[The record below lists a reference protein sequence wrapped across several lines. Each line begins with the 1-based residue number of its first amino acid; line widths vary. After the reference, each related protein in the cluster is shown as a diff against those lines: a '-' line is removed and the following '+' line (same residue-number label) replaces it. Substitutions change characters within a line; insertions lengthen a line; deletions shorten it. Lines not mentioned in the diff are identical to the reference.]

1 MISHSPDPEINS
13 SYHLAIFKAPVHHR
27 SELSIDFD
35 IGVGAK
41 NGNNQDIA
49 MTEKIAVGKPLVV
62 LHGDEMAQVAFDRII
77 KQFVDTYLDIP
88 LVEID
93 LSAENRLLSNGQVVV
108 EAIEAL
114 KRHGVGIKNAG
125 MTVNRDQLDEL
136 LARHSHIKE
145 DELHRL
151 ATRSPNG
158 AIRKGIHG
166 NIIREDI
173 PFRNIEVKRPAW
185 QGRDIDVF
193 TMDHGGITDSHNEL
207 SKATGVAKLVFVGS
221 SGEPVE
227 LHRRFISKGDPW
239 LIGSN
244 DMREVRAWAHAFFKR
259 AIDEKRDAYLGLK
272 DTVIP
277 GYDGV
282 MREAIEG
289 IYERDYQAQFS
300 ELGLGYHYE
309 LIDAQAARI
318 VSNPPERA
326 LWGVP
331 DNTSGHKLFELVNQ
345 LKVTG
350 IPNRRAAVS
359 ISRMSAGGGDQYG
372 SFNIPVDED
381 GIVKVILDGDEKHAR
396 RVNKGDPVIFMS
408 NDREAIKDW
417 VSQVF
422 RDASI
427 NDKEVYFGL
436 KREYMAYDDVFS
448 TVIYEVR
455 TELAQHDTPPPSF
468 MIMRPS
474 SQLKKMITDPPR
486 NASYPAQNLD
496 GDIFSD
502 ISAALGGSLATASS
516 IIESKDGTMLFEAP
530 HGTAHD
536 LYLKY
541 LASDGKEALFN
552 SSALLYALANAL
564 ETISNRS
571 ANDKLHGYASA
582 LKLALIDTV
591 DQGTI
596 TGDLK
601 GKTNDPGNET
611 LVDMFGF
618 LDAVEENLKT
628 AVR

>member
-1 MISHSPDPEINS
+1 
-13 SYHLAIFKAPVHHR
+13 
-27 SELSIDFD
+27 
-35 IGVGAK
+35 
-41 NGNNQDIA
+41 
-49 MTEKIAVGKPLVV
+49 MTDKIAVYKPLVV
-62 LHGDEMAQVAFDRII
+62 LHGDEMAQIAFDRILE
-77 KQFVDTYLDIP
+77 QFVNRYLDIP

-114 KRHGVGIKNAG
+114 QQHGVGIKNAG

-136 LARHSHIKE
+136 LAKHSHIKE
-145 DELHRL
+145 EELDRL
-151 ATRSPNG
+151 ATKSPNG
-158 AIRKGIHG
+158 AIRKGIGG
-166 NIIREDI
+166 NITREDI
-173 PFRNIEVKRPAW
+173 RFRNIEVKRPGW
-185 QGRDIDVF
+185 VGRDIVVF
-193 TMDHGGITDSHNEL
+193 TMDNGGIKNSHNEL
-207 SKATGVAKLVFVGS
+207 SKATGVVKLMFVGS
-221 SGEPVE
+221 SGDPVE
-227 LHRRFISKGDPW
+227 LHRRFINKGDPW
-239 LIGSN
+239 LLGTN
-244 DMREVRAWAHAFFKR
+244 DMDEVRSWAHDFFRR
-259 AIDEKRDAYLGLK
+259 AIDEKRHAYLGLK

-282 MREAIEG
+282 MREAIED
-289 IYERDYQAQFS
+289 IYERDYQAKFA

-326 LWGVP
+326 IWGVP
-331 DNTSGHKLFELVNQ
+331 DNTSGHKLFELVKQ
-345 LKVTG
+345 LKLTG
-350 IPNRRAAVS
+350 IPRRRAAVS

-372 SFNIPVDED
+372 SFNMPASED
-381 GIVKVILDGDEKHAR
+381 GILKVVLDGDEKHAR
-396 RVNKGDPVIFMS
+396 TVNRGDPVLFMS
-408 NDREAIKDW
+408 NDKEAIKDW

-422 RDASI
+422 RDASV

-448 TVIYEVR
+448 TVIAEVR
-455 TELAQHDTPPPSF
+455 TDLARHDTPPPSF

-486 NASYPAQNLD
+486 NALYPSQNLD

-541 LASDGKEALFN
+541 LESNGKVALFN

-564 ETISNRS
+564 ETIGDRGGNG
-571 ANDKLHGYASA
+571 KLCAYAAA
-582 LKLALIDTV
+582 LKMALIDTV
-591 DQGTI
+591 DQGII

-601 GKTNDPGNET
+601 GKTNDPENET

-618 LDAVEENLKT
+618 LDAVESNLKR
-628 AVR
+628 AL